1 MERSGVSVDDDG
13 VVRYVIDPDSRTAEF
28 DLLSGIAEVEG
39 VALDELPSL
48 YATVDHFVEGLY
60 DDPPASAAHV
70 ELSFSYAGYRV
81 NVDQAGHVRLV
92 PVKESMGGDDSGDSA
107 DSADGGE

>member
-1 MERSGVSVDDDG
+1 MERSDVTVDDDG
-13 VVRYVIDPDSRTAEF
+13 VVRYVIDPNSRTAEF

-39 VALDELPSL
+39 VELDELPSL

-60 DDPPASAAHV
+60 DEPPAPAAHV

-92 PVKESMGGDDSGDSA
+92 PVKESIGGDDGDGSGDG
-107 DSADGGE
+107 GGE